1 MDKSTNTKNNNY
13 MYHTKTNTTIIT
25 PICWA
30 KSWIC
35 ANKHNTP
42 TQLSTMATR
51 TRTTTCYVPTIIYS
65 FSGGCATNTAIIA
78 SSYAVNAD
86 TRNYTAEFPLY
97 VYASILPTIR
107 KTRITPMMFIIYLDI
122 AITTITT
129 TTTTTSS
136 VRQNTPPIANK
147 TVAHTLVLKI
157 V

>member
-1 MDKSTNTKNNNY
+1 MFPQLF
-13 MYHTKTNTTIIT
+13 T
-25 PICWA
+25 PLVA
-30 KSWIC
+30 DVPPTLLLLLLV
-35 ANKHNTP
+35 TP
-42 TQLSTMATR
+42 
-51 TRTTTCYVPTIIYS
+51 Y
-65 FSGGCATNTAIIA
+65 
-78 SSYAVNAD
+78 NAD

-122 AITTITT
+122 AITTT